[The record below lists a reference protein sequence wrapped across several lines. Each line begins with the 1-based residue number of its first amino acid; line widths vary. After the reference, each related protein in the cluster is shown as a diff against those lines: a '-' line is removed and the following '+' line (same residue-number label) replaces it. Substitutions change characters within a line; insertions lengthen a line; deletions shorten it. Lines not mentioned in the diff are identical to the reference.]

1 MKRPVIGL
9 TCSYDYSDI
18 FTEQIDRG
26 LTVPM
31 WNYISE
37 AYIRCIE
44 RAGGFPL
51 LIANLENEDEL
62 AQAVDLCDGFL
73 FTGGNDIDPLC
84 YGQVDQGACGRII
97 PQRDRQ
103 ETELVRYVLE
113 KTGKSVFGIC
123 RGCQLINVALGGT
136 LIQDL
141 SKVRHFKSN
150 YSLNTVS
157 HYVEISEG
165 TSLASILGP
174 GRIGVNSLH
183 HQAADVLGSGLRA
196 SAYSEDGVVE
206 AVELESSER
215 FFLAVQW
222 HPEKLFLDDAM
233 QGLFRAFV
241 DSCRS

>member
-103 ETELVRYVLE
+103 ET
-113 KTGKSVFGIC
+113 
-123 RGCQLINVALGGT
+123 
-136 LIQDL
+136 
-141 SKVRHFKSN
+141 
-150 YSLNTVS
+150 
-157 HYVEISEG
+157 
-165 TSLASILGP
+165 
-174 GRIGVNSLH
+174 
-183 HQAADVLGSGLRA
+183 
-196 SAYSEDGVVE
+196 
-206 AVELESSER
+206 
-215 FFLAVQW
+215 
-222 HPEKLFLDDAM
+222 
-233 QGLFRAFV
+233 
-241 DSCRS
+241 